1 MRARGAPD
9 ARARGAPP
17 CPAPFSC
24 ATPLFPF
31 AAPPARVHAACVL
44 AARRAIEHDA
54 RAGRPRRARAR
65 RPLCPHPSSLALTWC
80 VSAHARHALIRLRG
94 APCTSARCVRA
105 RSAPSITSSRARRA
119 PEARAFGAPPVPPPL
134 LLACAHLVRHC
145 APAPRPEFCARRPLR
160 ECARRTCSQ
169 RADITRAPGAPP
181 VPPTLLACTH
191 HVRPCMR
198 MRTASLSLVRRASSA
213 SVLGA
218 CIAQAPHE
226 CTAHGAPYHM
236 HARRPQC
243 HPSSLTSLAHAR
255 RASFSRP
262 PLFPSP
268 PTPIPFAPFDPPPC
282 PSPPSTRPFLPP
294 PFSLSLHAPF
304 CPPPDQRWH
313 HGARACTTRRT
324 LCPRA
329 PRGPNT
335 KAHKR

>member
-1 MRARGAPD
+1 MLATRRLRCRFLVAIVCPSRAMRARGAPD

-145 APAPRPEFCARRPLR
+145 APAPRPDFCARRPLR
-160 ECARRTCSQ
+160 ECARRTCNAPTS
-169 RADITRAPGAPP
+169 RARRAP
-181 VPPTLLACTH
+181 
-191 HVRPCMR
+191 RPCP
-198 MRTASLSLVRRASSA
+198 L
-213 SVLGA
+213 
-218 CIAQAPHE
+218 
-226 CTAHGAPYHM
+226 
-236 HARRPQC
+236 
-243 HPSSLTSLAHAR
+243 PSSLALTTCDLACACVPRPYPSCAAPPPRVCLAHA
-255 RASFSRP
+255 
-262 PLFPSP
+262 
-268 PTPIPFAPFDPPPC
+268 
-282 PSPPSTRPFLPP
+282 
-294 PFSLSLHAPF
+294 
-304 CPPPDQRWH
+304 
-313 HGARACTTRRT
+313 
-324 LCPRA
+324 
-329 PRGPNT
+329 
-335 KAHKR
+335 

>member
-1 MRARGAPD
+1 M
-9 ARARGAPP
+9 
-17 CPAPFSC
+17 
-24 ATPLFPF
+24 
-31 AAPPARVHAACVL
+31 
-44 AARRAIEHDA
+44 
-54 RAGRPRRARAR
+54 
-65 RPLCPHPSSLALTWC
+65 
-80 VSAHARHALIRLRG
+80 
-94 APCTSARCVRA
+94 
-105 RSAPSITSSRARRA
+105 
-119 PEARAFGAPPVPPPL
+119 
-134 LLACAHLVRHC
+134 
-145 APAPRPEFCARRPLR
+145 
-160 ECARRTCSQ
+160 Q

-181 VPPTLLACTH
+181 LPPTLLACTH

-262 PLFPSP
+262 PLSPSP

-304 CPPPDQRWH
+304 CPPRIK
-313 HGARACTTRRT
+313 GGIMARA
-324 LCPRA
+324 RA
-329 PRGPNT
+329 PHDVPYAPERPVAQTPRPTNVNMIL
-335 KAHKR
+335 